1 MAGEDAAYCKILAA
15 NGAVLPL
22 ARLLLN
28 TTCYNQGRAAENES
42 AATTAAWALSN
53 MLWGDPSQVDP
64 CLPQGFV
71 IILAWAGSMKAI
83 YESAAET
90 HQP

>member
-1 MAGEDAAYCKILAA
+1 MCAGNMAGEDAAYCKVLAA

-28 TTCYNQGRAAENES
+28 TTCYDQGRAAES

-64 CLPQGFV
+64 CLPQVFGIFF
-71 IILAWAGSMKAI
+71 AWAGSVGRRLLKCC
-83 YESAAET
+83 
-90 HQP
+90 